1 MDEYVIAAIFYICII
16 VPVLVYVGIQRANTS
31 EYVFKGLLGLGIILF
46 LYHLYGA
53 YIKWRA
59 GSSNFTLPWSDF
71 LYIVISIPLIWIGF
85 YEKEASRQHY
95 DMLLLL
101 AFGSLG
107 FNLYTIILHT
117 STVTGGRD

>member
-1 MDEYVIAAIFYICII
+1 MDEYIISAIFYICII
-16 VPVLVYVGIQRANTS
+16 VPVLVYVGVQRANTS

-53 YIKWRA
+53 YNKWRA
-59 GSSNFTLPWSDF
+59 GSSNLWSDF
-71 LYIVISIPLIWIGF
+71 LYIVISVPLIWIGF

-101 AFGSLG
+101 AFGTLG
-107 FNLYTIILHT
+107 YNIYTIILHT
-117 STVTGGRD
+117 STVTGGR

>member
-1 MDEYVIAAIFYICII
+1 MNDEIIAAVFYICII

-31 EYVFKGLLGLGIILF
+31 EYVFKGLLGLGLILF

-59 GSSNFTLPWSDF
+59 GSSNFTLPWTDF
-71 LYIVISIPLIWIGF
+71 LYMVISIPLIWIGF

-95 DMLLLL
+95 EMLLLL
-101 AFGSLG
+101 AFGTLG
-107 FNLYTIILHT
+107 YNVYTIILNL
-117 STVTGGRD
+117 STVTGGR

>member
-1 MDEYVIAAIFYICII
+1 MDDEVIAAIFYICII
-16 VPVLVYVGIQRANTS
+16 VPVLVYVGVQRANTS
-31 EYVFKGLLGLGIILF
+31 EYVFKGLLGLGLILF

-71 LYIVISIPLIWIGF
+71 LYMVISIPLIWIGF

-95 DMLLLL
+95 EMLLLL
-101 AFGSLG
+101 AFGTLG
-107 FNLYTIILHT
+107 YNIYTILLHMH
-117 STVTGGRD
+117 TVTAGR